1 MTVQEYNKCVDQFSD
16 GVYRFILHNIKD
28 KEEAQDVVQDTFEKL
43 WLTHTNV
50 NFEKSKS
57 YIFTTAY
64 RTMVDKIRRGKKMTR
79 MEDEHL
85 ETMKT
90 DHKFSDVKQ
99 IVRDAVSRL
108 PEIQQSV
115 IMLRDYEGY
124 SYEEIGEITG
134 LNESQVKVYIYQ
146 GTDNPEE
153 LYRKCSQCFI
163 STAMNINRS
172 NYEEVF
178 IDYFDGNLAAEKVA
192 ELFLF
197 LEKNPDLK
205 EEFESFSG
213 EPIPGFDEVFDNK
226 EALKRGAVNSENID
240 YFLIGDIENNLTKSE
255 QEQLQMFLKENPAFV
270 KEHDLFKATIVA
282 PDLSVKFPNK
292 GNLRQPVPFAFNTN
306 SIMRFAIAAVLLLMV
321 IGGGYILFTKS
332 SKPEAPVLA
341 EDQPVDSAASNENSL
356 NSERNFATNTLT
368 PESNQKP
375 EQVNNTSD
383 QNANNTDF
391 CSEADKIKSSTTVC
405 FRNTEPGKSKYSGFH
420 R

>member
-1 MTVQEYNKCVDQFSD
+1 
-16 GVYRFILHNIKD
+16 
-28 KEEAQDVVQDTFEKL
+28 
-43 WLTHTNV
+43 
-50 NFEKSKS
+50 
-57 YIFTTAY
+57 
-64 RTMVDKIRRGKKMTR
+64 
-79 MEDEHL
+79 
-85 ETMKT
+85 
-90 DHKFSDVKQ
+90 
-99 IVRDAVSRL
+99 
-108 PEIQQSV
+108 
-115 IMLRDYEGY
+115 
-124 SYEEIGEITG
+124 
-134 LNESQVKVYIYQ
+134 
-146 GTDNPEE
+146 
-153 LYRKCSQCFI
+153 
-163 STAMNINRS
+163 MNINRS

-270 KEHDLFKATIVA
+270 KERDLFKATIVA

-341 EDQPVDSAASNENSL
+341 EDQPVDSASSNANSI
-356 NSERNFATNTLT
+356 NSERNLATNTLT

-383 QNANNTDF
+383 QNANNTT
-391 CSEADKIKSSTTVC
+391 SAPKQIKSNPAQRFASVTQNPAKANTPVSTDKNIYAEPLATIPAVAPTINNAGIAMEIAGKPQPIETLASNSNAAASGNYLSVWEAMRKAGDEGIRKIAGAPSDELA
-405 FRNTEPGKSKYSGFH
+405 FVDDSENSKVKMIDVVEKGIEKISNDKVKLDAGYNETAERNSYRFSIGKLRIEKN
-420 R
+420 

>member
-1 MTVQEYNKCVDQFSD
+1 
-16 GVYRFILHNIKD
+16 
-28 KEEAQDVVQDTFEKL
+28 
-43 WLTHTNV
+43 
-50 NFEKSKS
+50 
-57 YIFTTAY
+57 
-64 RTMVDKIRRGKKMTR
+64 
-79 MEDEHL
+79 
-85 ETMKT
+85 
-90 DHKFSDVKQ
+90 
-99 IVRDAVSRL
+99 
-108 PEIQQSV
+108 
-115 IMLRDYEGY
+115 
-124 SYEEIGEITG
+124 
-134 LNESQVKVYIYQ
+134 
-146 GTDNPEE
+146 
-153 LYRKCSQCFI
+153 
-163 STAMNINRS
+163 MNINRS

-270 KEHDLFKATIVA
+270 KEHDLFKVTIVA

-292 GNLRQPVPFAFNTN
+292 GNLRQPVPFAFSTN

-341 EDQPVDSAASNENSL
+341 EDQPVDSASFNENSVI
-356 NSERNFATNTLT
+356 SERNFATNTPT

-383 QNANNTDF
+383 QNGNNLTSAPKRVKSNPTQRFASGTQNPAIAKAPVSTDKNIYAEPLATIPAVTPTINNAGIAMEIAGKPQQIETLTSNTNASASGNYLSVWEAMRKAGDEGIRKIAGAPSDELAF
-391 CSEADKIKSSTTVC
+391 VDDSENSKVKVIDVVEKGIEKISNDKVKLDAGYNETAE
-405 FRNTEPGKSKYSGFH
+405 RNSYRFSFGKLRIEKN
-420 R
+420 